1 MSYAN
6 VGSDEQP
13 YQLAFQYT
21 PVNSYFLQYNL
32 TNVFPHNGLVGF
44 TGPRVLPNEN
54 LKPQNQA
61 SFEVGTD
68 LRFFQNRIRLDLTY
82 YKSVTKNQIVSI
94 DVPLST
100 GYFANNINA
109 GKVSN
114 KGIEVALGVTPVQTK
129 DFNGTWRLLLQKT
142 PRKLMSWQK
151 GWMSTR

>member
-54 LKPQNQA
+54 LKPQRHR
-61 SFEVGTD
+61 
-68 LRFFQNRIRLDLTY
+68 LR
-82 YKSVTKNQIVSI
+82 
-94 DVPLST
+94 
-100 GYFANNINA
+100 
-109 GKVSN
+109 
-114 KGIEVALGVTPVQTK
+114 
-129 DFNGTWRLLLQKT
+129 
-142 PRKLMSWQK
+142 
-151 GWMSTR
+151 